1 MASQVTEPLCA
12 GCSLMDRH
20 IIHHEGRT
28 YCASCPEL
36 PQDKRREPRK
46 DDPVRDGLAQL
57 LKDKR

>member
-1 MASQVTEPLCA
+1 
-12 GCSLMDRH
+12 MDRH
-20 IIHHEGRT
+20 IIHHAGRT